1 MEFKKHLPED
11 YSENFKNTLDTH
23 FSLFSVSTLG
33 VVLPVRNKHF
43 FSLPDIYGS
52 TIGIQLRGQSQD
64 KETTLI
70 PLLEAAELCPGQCRG
85 AQGNLL
91 PTPCNRGPCAFLGRE
106 W

>member
-11 YSENFKNTLDTH
+11 YSENFNDTLDTH

-52 TIGIQLRGQSQD
+52 TIGIQPVLGSVGVPKRTHHQ
-64 KETTLI
+64 
-70 PLLEAAELCPGQCRG
+70 
-85 AQGNLL
+85 L
-91 PTPCNRGPCAFLGRE
+91 PATEVLVPFWGVSGK
-106 W
+106 